1 MATTS
6 LTQNEHEKQKHQ
18 LVSTRRLME
27 HALFG
32 LLTALSAL
40 KRPYLALDCGVQRS
54 PHEIGLSPT
63 VRARNRHRGCR
74 LNLRR

>member
-1 MATTS
+1 M
-6 LTQNEHEKQKHQ
+6 Q
-18 LVSTRRLME
+18 

-54 PHEIGLSPT
+54 PHEIGLSRT